1 MLELFVYPKERIQ
14 IYHVVYFLDFGD
26 IAGLGKI
33 VGHIKDFIL
42 AIIKHRSSKEK
53 RKQEIEKGKIEIEKG
68 KIEILHLEAD
78 YDTKMVQLAEKRG
91 YGLLELGEPPHLY
104 CDQPDAST
112 QPQLGMMH
120 KYQGNCGHAVD
131 MYKQSLKIEQKLRGR
146 SGIANTL
153 HNLAAIHQYR
163 GNYEQEV
170 DIYQQILKMQ
180 RELGNKSGIA
190 NTLHNLAAIH
200 EKKDEDYPAALEKY
214 YKALSIF
221 KELHSPDAAIAEN
234 NIARLKETMGEE
246 AFSEAM
252 EDIMRK
258 YGA

>member
-1 MLELFVYPKERIQ
+1 MVLEPFVHPKGRIQ

-42 AIIKHRSSKEK
+42 AIIKHISSKEK

-68 KIEILHLEAD
+68 KIEILHLKADYKIKMAD
-78 YDTKMVQLAEKRG
+78 YDIEMVQLAEKRG
-91 YGLLELGEPPHLY
+91 YGLSELRGPPHLY
-104 CDQPDAST
+104 YDQPDAST
-112 QPQLGMMH
+112 HPQPGMIH
-120 KYQGNCGHAVD
+120 KYQGNYGHAVD
-131 MYKQSLKIEQKLRGR
+131 IYQQSLKIEQKLGGR
-146 SGIANTL
+146 
-153 HNLAAIHQYR
+153 
-163 GNYEQEV
+163 
-170 DIYQQILKMQ
+170 
-180 RELGNKSGIA
+180 SGIA